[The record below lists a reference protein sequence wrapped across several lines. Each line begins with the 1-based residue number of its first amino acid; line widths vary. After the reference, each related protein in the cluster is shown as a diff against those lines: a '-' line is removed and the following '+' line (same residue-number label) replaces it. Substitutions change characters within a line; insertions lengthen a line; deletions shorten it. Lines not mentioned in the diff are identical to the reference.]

1 MDQRQQQLASW
12 VTAQLKEKA
21 LVQSDA
27 ILPLTPVSGDA
38 SFRRYFRATTN
49 GRSFIAMDAP
59 PEKENSAPFVA
70 IANSWFAAGV
80 PVPEIYAADLG
91 QGFMLLSDMGD
102 VLYLDRLTAQSA
114 DALYQ
119 QALQTLVH
127 IQPCCH
133 IKGYELP
140 HYNEARLTTE
150 MELCPE
156 WFFSKL
162 LGLRLERE
170 ERKLLTGVFDALVSS
185 ALEQPQ
191 VCVHRDYHSRN
202 LMLLQDGGV
211 GVLDFQ
217 DAVLGP
223 VSYDLV
229 SLIRDCYIS
238 WPAPQEEK
246 WIKQYMALAKS
257 AKLIESVEYAQF
269 KGWFDWMGLQRH
281 IKCVGIFSRLY
292 LRDGKAGYLKDIPR
306 TFDYLKV
313 VCAAY
318 PQFAEFNQWLDD
330 KIVPAMASCTDLAI
344 RQDRQA

>member
-1 MDQRQQQLASW
+1 LDQRQQQLASW

-49 GRSFIAMDAP
+49 GRSYIAMDAP

-70 IANSWFAAGV
+70 IAKSWFAAGV
-80 PVPEIYAADLG
+80 PVPEIYAADLR

-102 VLYLDRLTAQSA
+102 VLYLNRLTAQSA
-114 DALYQ
+114 EALYQ
-119 QALQTLVH
+119 QALQTL
-127 IQPCCH
+127 IQIQSCRH
-133 IKGYELP
+133 IKEYELP
-140 HYNEARLTTE
+140 HYNEERLTAE

-162 LGLRLERE
+162 LGLRLALAEQKMLSAIFE
-170 ERKLLTGVFDALVSS
+170 TLVFS

-202 LMLLQDGGV
+202 LMLLQDGSV

-223 VSYDLV
+223 VTYDLV

-238 WPAPQEEK
+238 WPAQQEEK
-246 WIKQYMALAKS
+246 WIKQYLLLAER
-257 AKLIESVEYAQF
+257 AKLIQNVEYAQF

-292 LRDGKAGYLKDIPR
+292 LRDGKVGYLNDIPR
-306 TFDYLKV
+306 TFSYLKA

-330 KIVPAMASCTDLAI
+330 KVVPAMANCTDLPS
-344 RQDRQA
+344 RRDRQA